1 MCFAIFKLLFYSLVV
16 RFEIASGCIVTE
28 TKNME
33 SKPVTCII
41 AKISLCFATIN
52 LLFTVQNHVI

>member
-33 SKPVTCII
+33 SKPVTCI
-41 AKISLCFATIN
+41 ANISLCFATIN

>member
-1 MCFAIFKLLFYSLVV
+1 MFKLLFYSLVV

-33 SKPVTCII
+33 SKPVTCI